1 MHYYQFNIG
10 DYASHTRYLNMT
22 EDLAYRRLL
31 DLYYLQEKPIPLD
44 KPQDC
49 IGMHDCSTDVERVLN
64 DYFIRTEKGWV
75 NKQIEAAI
83 EASKSKKQIKP
94 EAIKPDNVDANIWND
109 FISLRKTK
117 NARLTET
124 ALNGIVREAK
134 KANVTIN
141 DALSMCCSLGWQ
153 GFKADWVKDT
163 KKKEPA
169 WVTAKKDWVNEMTG
183 KTESADII
191 DMENN
196 NLRLIK

>member
-1 MHYYQFNIG
+1 MNCYKINIVEI
-10 DYASHTRYLNMT
+10 AINTRYLT
-22 EDLAYRRLL
+22 LIQDLSYRRLL
-31 DLYYLQEKPIPLD
+31 DWYYLNERPIPTSNPSML
-44 KPQDC
+44 
-49 IGMHDCSTDVERVLN
+49 IGLNDYLTDVERVLS
-64 DYFIRTEKGWV
+64 DYFVRTDDGWV
-75 NKQIEAAI
+75 NNQIEVAI
-83 EASKSKKQIKP
+83 EASKRTKQIKP

-109 FISLRKTK
+109 FIALRKTK

-141 DALSMCCSLGWQ
+141 DALSMCCSFGWQ

-183 KTESADII
+183 KTVTADII

-196 NLRLIK
+196 NLRLEK

>member
-1 MHYYQFNIG
+1 MNCYKINIVEI
-10 DYASHTRYLNMT
+10 AINTRYLT
-22 EDLAYRRLL
+22 LIQDLSYRRLL
-31 DLYYLQEKPIPLD
+31 DWYYLNERPIPISNPSML
-44 KPQDC
+44 
-49 IGMHDCSTDVERVLN
+49 IGLNDYLTDVEQVLN
-64 DYFIRTEKGWV
+64 DYFVRTDHGWV

-109 FISLRKTK
+109 FIALRKTK

-183 KTESADII
+183 KSESADII
-191 DMENN
+191 EMETN
-196 NLRLIK
+196 NLRFEK

>member
-1 MHYYQFNIG
+1 MNCYKINIVEI
-10 DYASHTRYLNMT
+10 AINTRYLT
-22 EDLAYRRLL
+22 LIQDLSYRRLL
-31 DLYYLQEKPIPLD
+31 DWYYLNERPIPISNPSML
-44 KPQDC
+44 
-49 IGMHDCSTDVERVLN
+49 IGLNDYLTDVEQVLN
-64 DYFIRTEKGWV
+64 DYFVRTNHGWV

-109 FISLRKTK
+109 FIALRKTK

-183 KTESADII
+183 KSESADII
-191 DMENN
+191 EMETN
-196 NLRLIK
+196 NLRFEK